1 MMHLQKY
8 SSLGK
13 LKGLNYI
20 KSIFSR
26 LSKLMHE
33 IRSNYDA
40 LTWTILPRREVDNRP
55 RQADPR

>member
-1 MMHLQKY
+1 
-8 SSLGK
+8 
-13 LKGLNYI
+13 
-20 KSIFSR
+20 
-26 LSKLMHE
+26 MHE